1 MKRGWI
7 WLAVLLLLAA
17 LLVLLPWRG
26 PLVLGDGLFSWG
38 GEVLEPA
45 RRAGV
50 LDTLHRLAADD
61 LYQERPEGEEE
72 QAVSFLCDM
81 EKAGIQ
87 VLLLTGRPEWGLDP
101 QAAALKEEVDR
112 ASALAKRSGGA
123 LEGLMVDVE
132 PYLTQSWEEDEARVM
147 EGYVSA
153 MVAARQY
160 ANRQGLALLACI
172 PYWYDNDHSEALAR
186 LIEEGCDGVAV
197 MNYYRSGEASH
208 IQAEA
213 DLARAA
219 KKPVVCIFEFQ
230 PPGVHGLT
238 EESTYYADGL
248 AAARQS
254 WEKVRRAV
262 DYDGMV
268 LGYHCYDPIRVLIER
283 IE

>member
-1 MKRGWI
+1 MKRRWI
-7 WLAVLLLLAA
+7 WLAALLLLAA
-17 LLVLLPWRG
+17 VLVLLPWRG

-45 RRAGV
+45 RRAGL
-50 LDTLHRLAADD
+50 LDTLHRLEADD
-61 LYQERPEGEEE
+61 LYQEIPEGEEE

-81 EKAGIQ
+81 EKAGIR

-112 ASALAKRSGGA
+112 AAALAKRSGGA

-132 PYLTQSWEEDEARVM
+132 PYLTQSWEEDETRVM

-219 KKPVVCIFEFQ
+219 KSRWCASSSSSPRACTASPKRAPITPTASQ
-230 PPGVHGLT
+230 PPGNPGRRFAVRWT
-238 EESTYYADGL
+238 TTAW
-248 AAARQS
+248 S
-254 WEKVRRAV
+254 WDTTATIQLE
-262 DYDGMV
+262 
-268 LGYHCYDPIRVLIER
+268 C
-283 IE
+283 